1 MLVLGIKTGE
11 KITFNDDIIINF
23 IKVKDHTIR
32 ISIAAPKN
40 VVILRDG
47 VVNKDIEN
55 KILV

>member
-11 KITFNDDIIINF
+11 KITFNDDIIIKF
-23 IKVKDHTIR
+23 IKVKDRTIR
-32 ISIAAPKN
+32 VLIDAPKN

-55 KILV
+55 EIVV

>member
-11 KITFNDDIIINF
+11 KITFNDDIIIKF

-32 ISIAAPKN
+32 VSIDAPKN

-47 VVNKDIEN
+47 VINKEI
-55 KILV
+55 